1 MADLKPR
8 ASIRRFDVFAEY
20 NRLKAMKEDHLSAA
34 KAKGYGL
41 WVAKVVAARK
51 FGRLPKPE
59 EKAEGKEEKKKAEQL
74 DRQGWHVLSGLSQ
87 TDKLFEK
94 EIVNRMGKDFY
105 QKVFSPA
112 IRRAYQE
119 GKRYVEIR
127 DRIRADW
134 KPGKS

>member
-1 MADLKPR
+1 MAGLKPR

-20 NRLKAMKEDHLSAA
+20 NRIKAIKDKHMSAT

-51 FGRLPKPE
+51 FGRLPKPG
-59 EKAEGKEEKKKAEQL
+59 EKKEEKV
-74 DRQGWHVLSGLSQ
+74 DSRGWHLLSGVPQ
-87 TDKLFEK
+87 TDELFQR
-94 EIVNRMGKDFY
+94 EIINRMGREFY

-112 IRRAYQE
+112 IRKAYQE

-127 DRIRADW
+127 DHIRAPW
-134 KPGKS
+134 KPET